1 MLQVPEESDD
11 IKRLIDRLP
20 KLASSTKP
28 LTVDEA
34 EALIA
39 SDNDLFD
46 TVATYKWGD
55 PDTFEDR
62 PHETGKLIKILKR
75 IKPFTPYFK
84 TFYRGQPYAD
94 IQDSVVMKRG
104 LRSWSANRDT
114 AEDFARGSRDGI
126 VLVRTGPVKGVEIS
140 GILMW
145 RMRMTPESHYSGMQ
159 AEWLL
164 LDPGIK

>member
-1 MLQVPEESDD
+1 MLQVPEESGD
-11 IKRLIDRLP
+11 IKRLVDRLP

-28 LTVDEA
+28 ITVDEA

-39 SDNDLFD
+39 SNDDLFF
-46 TVATYKWGD
+46 TVAAYKWEN
-55 PDTFEDR
+55 PDTFEESPEQLER
-62 PHETGKLIKILKR
+62 LIKILKR
-75 IKPFTPYFK
+75 IKPFRPWFK

-94 IQDSVVMKRG
+94 ISESAVMTRG
-104 LRSWSANRDT
+104 IRSWSANRDT
-114 AEDFARGSRDGI
+114 AEDFARDSPDGV

-145 RMRMTPESHYSGMQ
+145 RMRMTNESYYSGMQ

-164 LDPGIK
+164 LD